1 MKKLLFTACTFI
13 TFAVFAND
21 DAISNSSMP
30 AAETGLETPN
40 TEEAPVEY
48 ERRFSTITEVGTA
61 FVYNK
66 PYFNLYQ
73 AIGIRINPYLFI
85 GQGVGLQVSGNKLLQ
100 IQATADIRAYVLDRR
115 VTPIFLLQAG
125 LNKVSKAPET
135 AEQKRPGDTQFLM
148 NIGSGVLFKAREN
161 ASFTLN
167 GGYSLFTDFKK
178 NSHGG
183 FIKIGYVF

>member
-1 MKKLLFTACTFI
+1 MKRLLLAVFTFI
-13 TFAVFAND
+13 TYAAFSND
-21 DAISNSSMP
+21 DEISSSMP
-30 AAETGLETPN
+30 AAETGVETPN
-40 TEEAPVEY
+40 PEELSVGY
-48 ERRFSTITEVGTA
+48 ERRFSTITEAGTA
-61 FVYNK
+61 FMYSK

-85 GQGVGLQVSGNKLLQ
+85 GQGVGLQVSDNKLLQ
-100 IQATADIRAYVLDRR
+100 IQATADIRAYVLDKR
-115 VTPIFLLQAG
+115 VTPLFLLQAG

-135 AEQKRPGDTQFLM
+135 TEQNRPGDTQFLM

-167 GGYSLFTDFKK
+167 GGYSLYTDFK
-178 NSHGG
+178 NNTHGG